1 MELLNTMRMFD
12 NVERILNVPLLSS
25 SRLISFPK
33 KSIHLHYRP
42 LIKCQVKLNSAK
54 VHRIEH
60 V

>member
-33 KSIHLHYRP
+33 KSINLHYRQ
-42 LIKCQVKLNSAK
+42 LINA
-54 VHRIEH
+54 R
-60 V
+60 